1 MNSQDAYISVQN
13 LRKQYKRKKQQDLLV
28 LDKLNFQVERGEFI
42 CIVGGS
48 GCGKSTLLRVISGL
62 DSEYDGEIFIENV
75 LVKKTDSRRGFV
87 YQEHRLFPWMTVEK
101 NVGFVIND
109 GKKDENDSKVKK
121 VLELVGLKGFEK
133 AYPKE
138 LSGGMAQRVNIARAL
153 VNEPEILFLD
163 EPFGALDALTRIQLQ
178 KELLMIKKKQANTML
193 LVTHDIEEAVY
204 LANRIIVL
212 GNRPAEIL
220 DIVHVDLPEERDRS
234 SEKFQKIRKSIYKYF
249 EL

>member
-121 VLELVGLKGFEK
+121 V
-133 AYPKE
+133 
-138 LSGGMAQRVNIARAL
+138 
-153 VNEPEILFLD
+153 
-163 EPFGALDALTRIQLQ
+163 
-178 KELLMIKKKQANTML
+178 
-193 LVTHDIEEAVY
+193 
-204 LANRIIVL
+204 
-212 GNRPAEIL
+212 
-220 DIVHVDLPEERDRS
+220 
-234 SEKFQKIRKSIYKYF
+234 
-249 EL
+249 